1 MPGHRQP
8 GSTPSEAV
16 RGVLSSALSESGLLL
31 EEVTVTPA
39 GNRRVLRVVLD
50 ALDVAAPSLS
60 LDDVAEASR
69 AVSQALD
76 DSEVMGESPYVL
88 EVSTPGVDRPLVE
101 QRHFARNTGRLVRVQ
116 LADGSTVDGRVQS
129 ADDRL
134 VLTVPGPKKG
144 MSGTR
149 GLEWAE
155 VSRGTVQVEFGRRD
169 EES

>member
-1 MPGHRQP
+1 
-8 GSTPSEAV
+8 V
-16 RGVLSSALSESGLLL
+16 RDVLSSALSGSDVLL
-31 EEVTVTPA
+31 EEVTVTFA

-50 ALDVAAPSLS
+50 ALDVTAPSLS

-76 DSEVMGESPYVL
+76 DSEVMGQAPYVL

-101 QRHFARNTGRLVRVQ
+101 QRHFARNTGRLVRVR

-134 VLTVPGPKKG
+134 VLTIPGPKKG
-144 MSGTR
+144 MTATR
-149 GLEWAE
+149 ELEWAE
-155 VSRGTVQVEFGRRD
+155 VARGAVQVEFSHKD